1 MKESLAVG
9 ARGEAQRRIN
19 TEHLLSYHD
28 ASLPPVLA
36 TPWMLYIMEHAAFNA
51 IAPHLDED
59 EQSVGVGF
67 EFEHLAPTPAG
78 HTVIA
83 NAEITAIDGNRVTL
97 NFEARD
103 NDDVIGRGTHVR
115 AVVKLERFRRFL
127 ARKIEP

>member
-1 MKESLAVG
+1 MKPTLATG
-9 ARGEAQRRIN
+9 ARGEARRRIN
-19 TEHLLSYHD
+19 SEHLLSFHD

-51 IAPHLDED
+51 IAPHLDDD

-78 HTVIA
+78 HTVVA
-83 NAEITAIDGNRVTL
+83 TAEITVIDGNRVTL
-97 NFEARD
+97 AFEARD
-103 NDDVIGRGTHVR
+103 DEDLIGRGTHVR

-127 ARKIEP
+127 SRKVR